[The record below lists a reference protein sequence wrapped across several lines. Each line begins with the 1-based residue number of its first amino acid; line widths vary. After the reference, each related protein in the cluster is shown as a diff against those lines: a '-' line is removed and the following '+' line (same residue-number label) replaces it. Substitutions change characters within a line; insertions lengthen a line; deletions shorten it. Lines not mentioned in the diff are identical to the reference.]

1 MMTIAFI
8 GFGEAGGILAADLA
22 REHAVTIWDCK
33 LNGPEREAMLSK
45 ARDSRVQVGNSLA
58 QALERLALL
67 WPDGKLTL
75 PRVEQA
81 VNDAAHF
88 TPYHWVDALLAGKSK
103 RVLHVLQQLRLE
115 GCEPAI
121 LLRTLQRE
129 LLLLVTLKRQATH
142 TPLRSLFDKH
152 RVWQNRR
159 QLLSDALTRLSGEQL
174 RQAVTLLTRAELTF
188 KQDYGHDVWPELESL
203 SLLLCHKALADVFI
217 DG

>member
-1 MMTIAFI
+1 
-8 GFGEAGGILAADLA
+8 
-22 REHAVTIWDCK
+22 
-33 LNGPEREAMLSK
+33 
-45 ARDSRVQVGNSLA
+45 
-58 QALERLALL
+58 
-67 WPDGKLTL
+67 

-142 TPLRSLFDKH
+142 TPLHSLLGKN
-152 RVWQNRR
+152 RVWQNLR
-159 QLLSDALTRLSGEQL
+159 QLPSDALPPL
-174 RQAVTLLTRAELTF
+174 
-188 KQDYGHDVWPELESL
+188 
-203 SLLLCHKALADVFI
+203 
-217 DG
+217 

>member
-1 MMTIAFI
+1 MAHRHGSARRRVSCQTPEYAQLPRW
-8 GFGEAGGILAADLA
+8 LAARAKQHQLQLDDAASQLLCYCYEGNLLA
-22 REHAVTIWDCK
+22 
-33 LNGPEREAMLSK
+33 
-45 ARDSRVQVGNSLA
+45 LA

-129 LLLLVTLKRQATH
+129 LLLLVTLKRRATH

-174 RQAVTLLTRAELTF
+174 RRGGDPSDPRGAHL
-188 KQDYGHDVWPELESL
+188 
-203 SLLLCHKALADVFI
+203 
-217 DG
+217 